1 MRQAGWSTFWLGK
14 NHSVPVDDLHAG
26 STKDTWPLH
35 QGWDRFYGFLGG
47 ETNNWYPT
55 LIEDNRLIDQPYQPE
70 EGYHLSKDLADH
82 AIQMIRDVKVSA
94 PSRPWFTWF
103 CPGANHAPHHVPTE
117 WADKY
122 KGQFD
127 DGYEAYREWVLGRMI
142 EKGVMPE
149 GTELTPLNPMPEGTY
164 SPNDD
169 VRPWDSL
176 SDEEKRLFARMA
188 EVYAGFSEYTDHQV
202 GRIVDYLEES
212 GQLENTIIIYCA
224 DNGASGEGTPNGSV
238 NENLFFNGWPDDIEE
253 NLKHIDDL
261 GSPSTYNHYPTGWAV
276 AFSTPFKMFKRY
288 SYAGGTCDPLV
299 IHWPAG
305 IKAKGE
311 VRHQYH
317 HATDIVPTIL
327 ECCGLEFPSTLN
339 GHEQVPLAGVS
350 MRYSFDEADAPTE
363 KKRQYYAMLGTRGM
377 WDQGWKAVAVHGPL
391 SGLGNYDGDEWELF
405 DLEQDRAEAKN
416 LAEEQPERLKEL
428 VELWFEEAGKYNVLP
443 LDDRFPPEI
452 LNDPRP
458 QPEEPRD
465 TYVYY
470 PDTAEVPEV
479 VAASTRG
486 RSYKILADVE
496 LTSPDAEGVIFAH
509 GSRFGGHALF
519 IKDRKLWY
527 VYNFLGLPPEQQ
539 FVSDALEPGKHVLGM
554 EFAKESTGE
563 RGEALGTTR
572 LFVDEDVVAEGPMR
586 TQLAFFTLCG
596 DGLCVGRDSGDAVSK
611 EYRAPAT
618 FKGGTILQVEVSTG
632 DDQYLD
638 LEKEAHALLARE

>member
-1 MRQAGWSTFWLGK
+1 
-14 NHSVPVDDLHAG
+14 
-26 STKDTWPLH
+26 
-35 QGWDRFYGFLGG
+35 
-47 ETNNWYPT
+47 
-55 LIEDNRLIDQPYQPE
+55 
-70 EGYHLSKDLADH
+70 
-82 AIQMIRDVKVSA
+82 
-94 PSRPWFTWF
+94 
-103 CPGANHAPHHVPTE
+103 
-117 WADKY
+117 
-122 KGQFD
+122 
-127 DGYEAYREWVLGRMI
+127 
-142 EKGVMPE
+142 
-149 GTELTPLNPMPEGTY
+149 
-164 SPNDD
+164 
-169 VRPWDSL
+169 
-176 SDEEKRLFARMA
+176 MA
-188 EVYAGFSEYTDHQV
+188 EVFAGFSEYTDHQV

-212 GQLENTIIIYCA
+212 GQLENTIVLYCA

-238 NENLFFNGWPDDIEE
+238 NENLFFNGWPDDIQE
-253 NLKHIDDL
+253 NLRQIDDL

-305 IKAKGE
+305 IKARGE

-317 HATDIVPTIL
+317 HVTDIVPTIL
-327 ECCGLEFPSTLN
+327 ECCGLEFPTTLN

-350 MRYSFDEADAPTE
+350 MRYSFDEAAAETQKE
-363 KKRQYYAMLGTRGM
+363 RQYYAMLGTRGM
-377 WDQGWKAVAVHGPL
+377 WENGWKAVAVHGPL
-391 SGLGNYDGDEWELF
+391 SGIGNYDHDEWELF
-405 DLEQDRAEAKN
+405 NLEEDRAEARN
-416 LAEEQPERLKEL
+416 LAGEHPDKLEQLIAR
-428 VELWFEEAGKYNVLP
+428 WFEEADKYNVLP

-470 PDTAEVPEV
+470 PGTAEVPEV
-479 VAASTRG
+479 VAVSTRG

-519 IKDRKLWY
+519 LKDQKLWY

-539 FVSDALEPGKHVLGM
+539 FVSDTLGPAKYVLGM
-554 EFAKESTGE
+554 EFTKESTGE
-563 RGEALGTTR
+563 RGESLGTTK
-572 LFVDEDVVAEGPMR
+572 LYVDEEVVAEGPMR

-611 EYRAPAT
+611 EYTAPAT

>member
-1 MRQAGWSTFWLGK
+1 
-14 NHSVPVDDLHAG
+14 
-26 STKDTWPLH
+26 
-35 QGWDRFYGFLGG
+35 
-47 ETNNWYPT
+47 
-55 LIEDNRLIDQPYQPE
+55 
-70 EGYHLSKDLADH
+70 
-82 AIQMIRDVKVSA
+82 
-94 PSRPWFTWF
+94 
-103 CPGANHAPHHVPTE
+103 
-117 WADKY
+117 
-122 KGQFD
+122 
-127 DGYEAYREWVLGRMI
+127 
-142 EKGVMPE
+142 
-149 GTELTPLNPMPEGTY
+149 
-164 SPNDD
+164 
-169 VRPWDSL
+169 
-176 SDEEKRLFARMA
+176 
-188 EVYAGFSEYTDHQV
+188 
-202 GRIVDYLEES
+202 
-212 GQLENTIIIYCA
+212 
-224 DNGASGEGTPNGSV
+224 V
-238 NENLFFNGWPDDIEE
+238 NENLFFNGWPDSIAE
-253 NLKHIDDL
+253 NLRQIDDL

-276 AFSTPFKMFKRY
+276 AFSAPFKMFKRY

-317 HATDIVPTIL
+317 HATDIVPTVL

-350 MRYSFDEADAPTE
+350 MRYSFDEPDAPTQ
-363 KKRQYYAMLGTRGM
+363 KKRQYYAMLGTRGI

-391 SGLGNYDGDEWELF
+391 SGIGNYDEDEWELF
-405 DLEQDRAEAKN
+405 HVEQDRAEARN
-416 LAEEQPERLKEL
+416 LAAEQPERLKEL
-428 VELWFEEAGKYNVLP
+428 VDLWFEEAGKYNVLP

-470 PDTAEVPEV
+470 PGTAEVPEV

-519 IKDRKLWY
+519 LSDQKLWY

-539 FVSDALEPGKHVLGM
+539 FVSDKLEPGKYVLGM
-554 EFAKESTGE
+554 EFTKESTGE
-563 RGEALGTTR
+563 RGEALGTTK
-572 LFVDEDVVAEGPMR
+572 LYIDEDVVAEGPMR

-596 DGLCVGRDSGDAVSK
+596 DGLCVGRDSGDAVSG
-611 EYRAPAT
+611 EYSAPAT

-632 DDQYLD
+632 ADQYLD
-638 LEKEAHALLARE
+638 LEKEAHALLAREYAPCARPKRT